1 MLAPLFELDPLS
13 RRTFLLVVPLQQYGR
28 IATSGQFAP
37 VEIYTTLA
45 RYLSEKS
52 YILKEEVHFGFLCIC
67 VNYPR
72 LIRYLFLLGTSA
84 QTYIVSGLE
93 RLANVTLVIYLLYV
107 A

>member
-13 RRTFLLVVPLQQYGR
+13 RRTFLLVVPLRQYAK
-28 IATSGQFAP
+28 IASSGQFAP

-52 YILKEEVHFGFLCIC
+52 YISEEEVHFGFICIC

-72 LIRYLFLLGTSA
+72 LIRYLFLLGIGA
-84 QTYIVSGLE
+84 Y
-93 RLANVTLVIYLLYV
+93 NIYCE
-107 A
+107 